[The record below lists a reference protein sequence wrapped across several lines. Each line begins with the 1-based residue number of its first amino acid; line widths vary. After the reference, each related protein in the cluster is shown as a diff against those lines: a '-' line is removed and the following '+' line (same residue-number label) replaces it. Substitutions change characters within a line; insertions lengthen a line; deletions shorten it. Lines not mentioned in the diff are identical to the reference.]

1 MVTTKVEDKEW
12 PLLIVASV
20 AKRLKRPRAST
31 PSATIIVS
39 PEPTLSAFD
48 DAHHDQG
55 SHDDGDVDGDGDV
68 ARKLNGPILWAC
80 HRTGLRCEGEI
91 HSSDVRSAS
100 SGRSALPCLLL
111 AGSLQSNRKP
121 GIFFSYHCESDLF
134 IYYKLGEPRDKKR

>member
-1 MVTTKVEDKEW
+1 MAM
-12 PLLIVASV
+12 ASV

-39 PEPTLSAFD
+39 PEHTLSAFD
-48 DAHHDQG
+48 EDHHDWG

-100 SGRSALPCLLL
+100 SGRSALCLAPLL
-111 AGSLQSNRKP
+111 EAFNQTGSPASSSAITVSP
-121 GIFFSYHCESDLF
+121 IFLSITS
-134 IYYKLGEPRDKKR
+134 